1 MADISLCS
9 MIDILSSVAILKEVR
24 EIMKERYQMGLIS
37 ENQYR
42 EFLEGELETIQKCAG
57 GEANV

>member
-1 MADISLCS
+1 MADISLYS
-9 MIDILSSVAILKEVR
+9 MIDILSSVAILKEMR
-24 EIMKERYQMGLIS
+24 EITKERYQMGLIS

-57 GEANV
+57 GKTNV